1 ALVAAPLVLGE
12 DRKRRV
18 VHPDHERERD
28 EDDGPADRDCP
39 ERLRAEQVADP
50 QRVDQLEEGL
60 QEVRED
66 DRPGE
71 GCELAQRR
79 PAGEVPPAP
88 RHGLSSTLGDPR
100 ERTVTRPPTAASGA
114 LAGAGRERARGAN
127 GGFQGLRG
135 RGGRRRLPGPWRALV
150 ASAGA
155 GG

>member
-1 ALVAAPLVLGE
+1 
-12 DRKRRV
+12 

-28 EDDGPADRDCP
+28 EDDGPADRDRP

-71 GCELAQRR
+71 GCELAKRR

-88 RHGLSSTLGDPR
+88 RHVLSSTLGDPR

-114 LAGAGRERARGAN
+114 FREAVQATLGPVARHHVGRFGPAEGPY
-127 GGFQGLRG
+127 
-135 RGGRRRLPGPWRALV
+135 LPT
-150 ASAGA
+150 S
-155 GG
+155 